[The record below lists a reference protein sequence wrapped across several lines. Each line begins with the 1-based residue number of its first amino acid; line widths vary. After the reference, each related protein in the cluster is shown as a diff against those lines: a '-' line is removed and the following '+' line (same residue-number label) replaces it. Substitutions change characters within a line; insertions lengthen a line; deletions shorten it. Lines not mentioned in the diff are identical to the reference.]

1 MNIRL
6 VQEIAPPTP
15 ACYPDRSIWAEYLL
29 AAQRSRKTYALPF
42 DGVVYRPSFNFCRDC
57 NGEHKALMQFSGKC
71 NPAKFHKEVR
81 HVCVL

>member
-6 VQEIAPPTP
+6 VQEMAPPTP
-15 ACYPDRSIWAEYLL
+15 ACFTARDIWAEYLL
-29 AAQRSRKTYALPF
+29 AAQRSRKVYALPF
-42 DGVVYRPSFNFCRDC
+42 VNGIFNPAWDFCKDC
-57 NGEHKALMQFSGKC
+57 NGEHKALMQLASKC